1 MRVATAAVAGATGR
15 AATGG
20 AATGAAAGAAT
31 EAVAGAAVGAAV
43 GAATGAVAG
52 AAAGAVTAAAT
63 GAATGTAADAAAGA
77 AAGAAAR
84 DVTEATAG
92 TVSAAGSAGAAVC
105 MFPVPASRA
114 VATDLLVAVARC
126 ARSEAAVSAF
136 AAAIATLCAGSW
148 LKSAVAF
155 ALGDRGGAVPRA
167 RFVARRHESIAE
179 AAARAAACVLSACS
193 WFGED
198 IRGGDGAGR
207 RMTLGCC
214 TCLLYLVG
222 IGSVEF
228 FGF

>member
-1 MRVATAAVAGATGR
+1 M
-15 AATGG
+15 
-20 AATGAAAGAAT
+20 
-31 EAVAGAAVGAAV
+31 

-63 GAATGTAADAAAGA
+63 GAAAGTAADA